1 MVIITKKIETYVS
14 LRKENCSSGSC
25 PFLQGTIMSPKKR
38 SSNCIGEKLKPF
50 FPWETIMSL
59 GKRNLSCPREK
70 LKPFFPWETI
80 MSLGKRNLSCPRE
93 KLKPFFPWETIMYL
107 GKRKLSCPK
116 KQLKPLSPP
125 KTWLLS
131 RQLMFV
137 PSRTCCSPRN
147 NLSQFSP

>member
-38 SSNCIGEKLKPF
+38 SSNCIG
-50 FPWETIMSL
+50 
-59 GKRNLSCPREK
+59 EK